1 MGTSKQVGGD
11 RVSTKSQPG
20 CNTSVVLATGPTE
33 EEEHIHHDVVIKQAI
48 IVNTVMK
55 LLVPHKV
62 CNSLAKQAQ
71 QVSQERNCCVEF
83 HQLYL

>member
-33 EEEHIHHDVVIKQAI
+33 EEVV
-48 IVNTVMK
+48 V
-55 LLVPHKV
+55 
-62 CNSLAKQAQ
+62 
-71 QVSQERNCCVEF
+71 
-83 HQLYL
+83 